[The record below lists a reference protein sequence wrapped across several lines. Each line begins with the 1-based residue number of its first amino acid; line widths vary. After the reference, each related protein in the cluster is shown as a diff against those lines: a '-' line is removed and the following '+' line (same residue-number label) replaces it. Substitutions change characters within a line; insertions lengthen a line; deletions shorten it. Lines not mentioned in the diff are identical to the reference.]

1 MRLGEFEK
9 KYRVSCGKT
18 QYEVAEELGYKWS
31 CATDISR
38 LETDRRIRLMNGV
51 RFRWIRFYIGTGR
64 RHLRAKE
71 LLIFCDDLRTHEIQ
85 YLNYMS
91 NK

>member
-1 MRLGEFEK
+1 MRLGVFEK
-9 KYRVSCGKT
+9 RYRVSCGKT
-18 QYEVAEELGYKWS
+18 QYDVATDLGYKRS

-38 LETDRRIRLMNGV
+38 FETDHRIRPMNGV
-51 RFRWIRFYIGTGR
+51 RFRWIRFYFETGR
-64 RHLRAKE
+64 RQIRAKE
-71 LLIFCDDLRTHEIQ
+71 LLLFCDDLRTHEIQ